1 MQASSNHPFFLPATL
16 VLGLAILGLSL
27 AGFLGW
33 IKYGSSILLAAGETA
48 LSWCF

>member
-1 MQASSNHPFFLPATL
+1 MQASSSHPFCPPVML
-16 VLGLAILGLSL
+16 VFGLAALALSL

>member
-1 MQASSNHPFFLPATL
+1 MQSSSGHHFALPAAL
-16 VLGLAILGLSL
+16 VFGLAALALSL

-33 IKYGSSILLAAGETA
+33 IRYGSDILLAAGETA